1 MGNRKKLIK
10 KPAGVNRG
18 CSEEL
23 RVKEIYFSILFL
35 MFGKTR
41 EY

>member
-10 KPAGVNRG
+10 KPAGVNREY
-18 CSEEL
+18 SKEL
-23 RVKEIYFSILFL
+23 HVKEIYFSILFL
-35 MFGKTR
+35 TFEKTR